1 MQMKTTVI
9 EQLTALRLIIIRK
22 TEKEKKTGFS
32 ECRENRNF
40 HSVGGNATLLTFI
53 N

>member
-1 MQMKTTVI
+1 MKTTVI

-22 TEKEKKTGFS
+22 TEKEKKQVSVNVERTKTV
-32 ECRENRNF
+32 
-40 HSVGGNATLLTFI
+40 HTVGGNA

>member
-1 MQMKTTVI
+1 MKTTVI

-22 TEKEKKTGFS
+22 TEKEKIQVPVSVERTKT
-32 ECRENRNF
+32 F
-40 HSVGGNATLLTFI
+40 HTVGGNA